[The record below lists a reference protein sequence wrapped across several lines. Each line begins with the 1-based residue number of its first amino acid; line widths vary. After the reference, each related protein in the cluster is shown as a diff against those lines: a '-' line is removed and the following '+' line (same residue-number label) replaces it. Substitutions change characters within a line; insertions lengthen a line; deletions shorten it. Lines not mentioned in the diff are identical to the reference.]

1 MGDFM
6 KNVII
11 GIIALLLIVVGGF
24 YMKKYKSSE
33 ETTAQ
38 IQQVKWQLHDMDTNE
53 IANITFQLQN
63 KKGSEIRGVND
74 HIRMFIVDKQLT
86 QSNEVRPAFVGD
98 GSYKATYKFK
108 KEGEYTIFLYEETGD
123 TTKQF
128 AEKNIVV
135 ENKVVAKKQNPI
147 AADTVLT
154 KSIGPY
160 KTSLLFRTLHPNE
173 EETLTFQFQV
183 GKGQKLKFRSN
194 TGERAE
200 LRIVDGERQHFLYVV
215 SKNDEEQLQF
225 RVTFPS
231 EGLYKIWGTFYIDG
245 KKYEEQFTLQVQ
257 KRKDS

>member
-1 MGDFM
+1 M

-11 GIIALLLIVVGGF
+11 AVIALLLIVLGGF
-24 YMKKYKSSE
+24 YMKKYKNSE
-33 ETTAQ
+33 ETTGQ
-38 IQQVKWQLHDMDTNE
+38 IQQVKWQLHDMDVNE
-53 IANITFQLQN
+53 IANIIFQLQN
-63 KKGSEIRGVND
+63 KKGAEIRGVND

-86 QSNEVRPAFVGD
+86 QSYQVRPTFVGN
-98 GSYKATYKFK
+98 GSYKATHQFK

-135 ENKVVAKKQNPI
+135 GNKVVEKKQNSI
-147 AADTVLT
+147 AVDTILT
-154 KSIGPY
+154 KNIGPY

-173 EETLTFQFQV
+173 EETLTFQFQI
-183 GKGQKLKFRSN
+183 GKGQKIKFRSN

-200 LRIVDGERQHFLYVV
+200 LRIVDERQQHFLYVV
-215 SKNDEEQLQF
+215 PNNDTEQLQF

-231 EGLYKIWGTFYIDG
+231 EGIYKIWGTFYIDG

>member
-1 MGDFM
+1 M

-11 GIIALLLIVVGGF
+11 AVIALLLIVLGGF
-24 YMKKYKSSE
+24 YMKKYKNSE
-33 ETTAQ
+33 ETTGQ
-38 IQQVKWQLHDMDTNE
+38 IQQVKWQLHDIDVNE
-53 IANITFQLQN
+53 IANIIFQLQN
-63 KKGSEIRGVND
+63 KKGAEIRGVND

-86 QSNEVRPAFVGD
+86 QSYQVRPTFVGN
-98 GSYKATYKFK
+98 GSYKATQQFK

-135 ENKVVAKKQNPI
+135 GNKVVEKKKNPI
-147 AADTVLT
+147 AVDTVLT
-154 KSIGPY
+154 KNIGPY

-173 EETLTFQFQV
+173 EETLTFQFQI
-183 GKGQKLKFRSN
+183 GKGKKIKFRSN

-200 LRIVDGERQHFLYVV
+200 LRIVDGGRQHFLYVV
-215 SKNDEEQLQF
+215 PSNDAEQLQF

-231 EGLYKIWGTFYIDG
+231 EGIYKIWGTFYIDG